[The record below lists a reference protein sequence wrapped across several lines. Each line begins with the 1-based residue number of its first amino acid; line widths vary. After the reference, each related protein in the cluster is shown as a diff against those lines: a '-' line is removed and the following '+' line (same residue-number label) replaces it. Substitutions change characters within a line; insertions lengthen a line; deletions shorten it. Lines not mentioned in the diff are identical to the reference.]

1 MNNCVLW
8 YLIIIHTKL
17 GLLTNKKE
25 RLRKK
30 RKTKNQLFWWDFG
43 RKGQVGWEMKSQ
55 QEEEEK
61 WVQSLWWSCDKF
73 NFFNYPREPLRG
85 GGGVSHTPDLI
96 PLCCREG
103 ASDEVEEGMIRTS
116 NLIVWRICGMGMSTL
131 VLQGLIWIMSAQVY
145 TRYADPVV
153 FVKLGVLG

>member
-1 MNNCVLW
+1 MFCDPW
-8 YLIIIHTKL
+8 IIIHTKL

-30 RKTKNQLFWWDFG
+30 RKTKNQLFSWGFG

-61 WVQSLWWSCDKF
+61 WVQSLWSSWDKF
-73 NFFNYPREPLRG
+73 SFFNYPGEPLTG

-96 PLCCREG
+96 PLCCGEG
-103 ASDEVEEGMIRTS
+103 ASDEVEEGLIRTS
-116 NLIVWRICGMGMSTL
+116 NLMVWRICGMGMSTP
-131 VLQGLIWIMSAQVY
+131 VLQGLIWIMSAQFY

-153 FVKLGVLG
+153 LKKLGVLG

>member
-1 MNNCVLW
+1 MFCDTW
-8 YLIIIHTKL
+8 IIIHTKL

-25 RLRKK
+25 GLRKK
-30 RKTKNQLFWWDFG
+30 RKTKNQLLWWDFG
-43 RKGQVGWEMKSQ
+43 RKGPVGWEMKSQ

-61 WVQSLWWSCDKF
+61 WVQSLWWSWDKF
-73 NFFNYPREPLRG
+73 SFFNYPGEPLRG
-85 GGGVSHTPDLI
+85 GACVSHTPDLI
-96 PLCCREG
+96 PLCCGEG

-131 VLQGLIWIMSAQVY
+131 VLQGLIWIMSAQFY

-153 FVKLGVLG
+153 F